1 MKKII
6 KIIKFPFP
14 KEKTINFASVRNKIS
29 SPDFL
34 DIQIKSFTNFFC
46 INSSYKKISNKGFY
60 KVFIEYFPI
69 SDAKNKLIIDFISYK
84 IYDPIYSI
92 EECLKRGLT
101 YNVYI
106 RARFKIYRTRKR
118 KVTRENKR
126 TKFFET
132 IYQDVYFGTCPYMT
146 PSGSFI
152 FNGSERVIVSQLH
165 RSPGVFFG
173 QYDIP
178 NLKKISYARII
189 PLIGAWIELSTDIN
203 NVMYIYLDIKKRL
216 PITTLLRALGYTRDI
231 DILNIF
237 NIAEEVNINKVN
249 YKNFLGRTLAARIFK
264 TSSEKVDILLERD
277 IKLKKYH
284 IDIILSYK
292 IKVISLYK
300 KNENNFYY
308 SIIHNTLKKDPTNSQ
323 KEANIYIYKELKDS
337 FPKNDKKAK
346 LFINKFF
353 FSETNL
359 GEVGRYRLNKT
370 LKLDFPLKNK
380 ILNIEDIISI
390 IENLIALCNN
400 KKEVDDID
408 NLANRRVK
416 TVGEQLY
423 TQYTIGIARVSR
435 IIKER
440 INVKD
445 NETLTPIELINSKT
459 LTSVINSFFGTDE
472 LSQFMDQTNPLA
484 EMTHKRRISSLGPG
498 GLSRERAGFE
508 IRDVNYSHYGRLC
521 PIETPEGPNIGLISS
536 LCVFARIN
544 SMGFIETPYFK
555 VKKGKVVI
563 NEAPIYISSDQEYGK
578 FITQANAILN
588 YKTGVLKNN
597 IIVRVNADFPM
608 VNYKKIN
615 YIDVSTNQIASIS
628 ASLIPFLEHDDANR
642 ALMGSNMMRQ
652 AVPLLNPKAP
662 IVETGLEKHL
672 AQYVNALIYA
682 EGDGIV
688 ESVDAN
694 NIKVKYFNSEKEKLL
709 SFEKRRKTYKLIK
722 FRKTNQNTCINIRPI
737 VKKGMY
743 VTKGQVLCEGFATK
757 NGKLALGRN
766 IKVAFMPFRGYNFE
780 DAIVISE
787 KVVREDWFTS
797 IHIDEY
803 SLEVRETKL
812 GMEEFTFD
820 IPNINDENKKK
831 LDKDGIIKIG
841 SEVKPGDV
849 LIGRITPKKEGY
861 PSSEENFLK
870 AIFGKK
876 VGTIKNTSLKADSS
890 LFGVVIDTK
899 IYSKE
904 YEQKQ
909 FKIKKLKIKELN
921 NQFIQNLKILR
932 KLLINK
938 LILVLEGSV
947 SEGIL
952 NSSYKEIIPKGKIFN
967 KLNIKKLLK
976 NKEIIY
982 QNWVNNKYKNN
993 LVFKIIKLYYLKINE
1008 LKMKLKRKKNRL
1020 LIGDEMTSGII
1031 KIAKVL
1037 IAKKRKLK
1045 VGDKMSGRHGNKGIV
1060 ARIVKEEDM
1069 PYLEDGTSVDLVL
1082 NPLGVPSRMN
1092 LGQIYETIL
1101 GWAGEKL
1108 GINFSTPIFDGA
1120 SIEEISKYTDIAN
1133 LPLFGNTYLFD
1144 GETGEKFY
1152 QPVTVGVIYMLKLNH
1167 MVDDKM
1173 HARSIGPY
1181 SLITQQPLGG
1191 KSKFGGQRLGEMEV
1205 WALEAFGAANI
1216 LREILTVKSDD
1227 VKGRTKTYEA
1237 IVKRET
1243 IPNPGIPESFHVL
1256 LKELKGLGLSLKLEV
1271 IKKKEKKNQKIKVR
1285 IEIKEKDIIKY
1296 KKKVKEIKL
1305 KKLKEKLSNKTK

>member
-6 KIIKFPFP
+6 KIIKFP
-14 KEKTINFASVRNKIS
+14 KEKTINFASVRNQIS
-29 SPDFL
+29 YPDFL

-46 INSSYKKISNKGFY
+46 INSSYKNISNKGFY

-69 SDAKNKLIIDFISYK
+69 SDAKNQLIIDFISYK

-92 EECLKRGLT
+92 EECIKRGLT

-118 KVTRENKR
+118 KVTIENKR
-126 TKFFET
+126 TNCFET

-216 PITTLLRALGYTRDI
+216 PITTLLRALGYSRDI

-237 NIAEEVNINKVN
+237 NIAEEVNINKGN
-249 YKNFLGRTLAARIFK
+249 SKNFLGRTLAARIFK

-300 KNENNFYY
+300 KNEKNFE
-308 SIIHNTLKKDPTNSQ
+308 IIHNTLKKDPTNSQ

-484 EMTHKRRISSLGPG
+484 EITHKRRISSLGPG
-498 GLSRERAGFE
+498 GLSRDRAGFE

-709 SFEKRRKTYKLIK
+709 SFEKRRQTYKLIK

-743 VTKGQVLCEGFATK
+743 VTKGQVLCEGFATQ

-870 AIFGKK
+870 AIFGNK

-904 YEQKQ
+904 YEQFQ
-909 FKIKKLKIKELN
+909 IKKLKIKELN
-921 NQFIQNLKILR
+921 IQFLKNLKRLR

-952 NSSYKEIIPKGKIFN
+952 NSSYKEIIPKGQIFN
-967 KLNIKKLLK
+967 KLNIKILLK

-993 LVFKIIKLYYLKINE
+993 LVFQIIKLYYLKINE
-1008 LKMKLKRKKNRL
+1008 LKMKLKRKTNRL
-1020 LIGDEMTSGII
+1020 LIGDEIPSGII

-1133 LPLFGNTYLFD
+1133 IPLFGNTYLFD
-1144 GETGEKFY
+1144 GETGEKFD

-1191 KSKFGGQRLGEMEV
+1191 KSQFGGQRLGEMEV

-1271 IKKKEKKNQKIKVR
+1271 IKKKEKKNQKIKVK
-1285 IEIKEKDIIKY
+1285 IEIKEKDIRKY

-1305 KKLKEKLSNKTK
+1305 KKLKEKNQTKTT

>member
-6 KIIKFPFP
+6 KILKFP
-14 KEKTINFASVRNKIS
+14 KEKTINFASVRNQIS
-29 SPDFL
+29 YPDFL

-46 INSSYKKISNKGFY
+46 INYSYKNISNKGFY

-69 SDAKNKLIIDFISYK
+69 SDAKNKFVIDFISYK

-92 EECLKRGLT
+92 EECIKRGLT

-178 NLKKISYARII
+178 NIKKISYARII

-237 NIAEEVNINKVN
+237 NIAEEVNINKGN

-300 KNENNFYY
+300 KNENNFDY

-484 EMTHKRRISSLGPG
+484 EITHKRRISSLGPG
-498 GLSRERAGFE
+498 GLSRDRAGFE

-608 VNYKKIN
+608 VNYQKIN

-831 LDKDGIIKIG
+831 LDKDGILKIG

-904 YEQKQ
+904 YEQ

-921 NQFIQNLKILR
+921 NKFIQNLKILR

-952 NSSYKEIIPKGKIFN
+952 NSSYKEIIPKGQIFN
-967 KLNIKKLLK
+967 KLNIKILLK

-1020 LIGDEMTSGII
+1020 LIGDEITSGII

-1133 LPLFGNTYLFD
+1133 IPIFGNTYLFD
-1144 GETGEKFY
+1144 GETGEKFD

-1305 KKLKEKLSNKTK
+1305 KKLKEKLSNQKKTK

>member
-1 MKKII
+1 VKKII
-6 KIIKFPFP
+6 KIRISKFPFP

-29 SPDFL
+29 YPYFL

-46 INSSYKKISNKGFY
+46 INYTYKNISNKGFY

-69 SDAKNKLIIDFISYK
+69 SDAKNKFIIDFISYK

-106 RARFKIYRTRKR
+106 RVRFKIYRPKKR
-118 KVTRENKR
+118 KVTIENKR
-126 TKFFET
+126 TKYFET
-132 IYQDVYFGTCPYMT
+132 IYQDVYFGTCPYIT

-152 FNGSERVIVSQLH
+152 FNGSERVIVSQLQ
-165 RSPGVFFG
+165 RAPGVFFG

-178 NLKKISYARII
+178 NFKKISYARII
-189 PLIGAWIELSTDIN
+189 PLKGSWIELSTDIN

-237 NIAEEVNINKVN
+237 NLAEEVNINKEN
-249 YKNFLGRTLAARIFK
+249 YKKFLGRTLAARIFK
-264 TSSEKVDILLERD
+264 TSYKKVFEENDILLERD

-300 KNENNFYY
+300 KNNLE
-308 SIIHNTLKKDPTNSQ
+308 IIHNTLKKDPTNSQ
-323 KEANIYIYKELKDS
+323 KEAYIFIYKELKDS

-346 LFINKFF
+346 FFINKFF
-353 FSETNL
+353 FYETNL

-380 ILNIEDIISI
+380 ILTIEDIISI
-390 IENLIALCNN
+390 IENLITLCNN

-484 EMTHKRRISSLGPG
+484 EITHKRRISSLGPG
-498 GLSRERAGFE
+498 GLSRDRAGFE
-508 IRDVNYSHYGRLC
+508 VRDVNYSHYGRLC

-563 NEAPIYISSDQEYGK
+563 NEVPIYISSDQEYGQ

-588 YKTGVLKNN
+588 YKTGVLKKN

-662 IVETGLEKHL
+662 IVGTGLEKHL

-688 ESVDAN
+688 ESVDSN
-694 NIKVKYFNSEKEKLL
+694 NIKVKYFTSEKEKLV
-709 SFEKRRKTYKLIK
+709 SFEKRIKTYNLIK
-722 FRKTNQNTCINIRPI
+722 FIKTNQNTCINIIPI
-737 VKKGMY
+737 VKTGMY

-766 IKVAFMPFRGYNFE
+766 LKVAFMPFKGYNFE

-820 IPNINDENKKK
+820 IPNLNEENKKK
-831 LDKDGIIKIG
+831 LYKDGILKIG

-849 LIGRITPKKEGY
+849 IIGRITPKKEGY

-909 FKIKKLKIKELN
+909 LKIKNIKELN
-921 NQFIQNLKILR
+921 
-932 KLLINK
+932 
-938 LILVLEGSV
+938 
-947 SEGIL
+947 
-952 NSSYKEIIPKGKIFN
+952 
-967 KLNIKKLLK
+967 
-976 NKEIIY
+976 
-982 QNWVNNKYKNN
+982 
-993 LVFKIIKLYYLKINE
+993 
-1008 LKMKLKRKKNRL
+1008 
-1020 LIGDEMTSGII
+1020 
-1031 KIAKVL
+1031 
-1037 IAKKRKLK
+1037 
-1045 VGDKMSGRHGNKGIV
+1045 
-1060 ARIVKEEDM
+1060 
-1069 PYLEDGTSVDLVL
+1069 
-1082 NPLGVPSRMN
+1082 SR
-1092 LGQIYETIL
+1092 
-1101 GWAGEKL
+1101 
-1108 GINFSTPIFDGA
+1108 
-1120 SIEEISKYTDIAN
+1120 
-1133 LPLFGNTYLFD
+1133 
-1144 GETGEKFY
+1144 
-1152 QPVTVGVIYMLKLNH
+1152 
-1167 MVDDKM
+1167 
-1173 HARSIGPY
+1173 
-1181 SLITQQPLGG
+1181 
-1191 KSKFGGQRLGEMEV
+1191 
-1205 WALEAFGAANI
+1205 
-1216 LREILTVKSDD
+1216 
-1227 VKGRTKTYEA
+1227 
-1237 IVKRET
+1237 
-1243 IPNPGIPESFHVL
+1243 
-1256 LKELKGLGLSLKLEV
+1256 
-1271 IKKKEKKNQKIKVR
+1271 
-1285 IEIKEKDIIKY
+1285 
-1296 KKKVKEIKL
+1296 
-1305 KKLKEKLSNKTK
+1305 